1 MDEKSVSLIYSYKL
15 ILSSEK
21 KYICKNIGCEES
33 FVYTS
38 QRNRRAQKR
47 SKEKPQKLVKQ
58 KHRNISRDTSDYVSL
73 NQKGAKKSSV

>member
-47 SKEKPQKLVKQ
+47 SKEKPQKLVK
-58 KHRNISRDTSDYVSL
+58 HRNIETYPETP
-73 NQKGAKKSSV
+73 QIM